1 MLNSILVS
9 YDYNTGKVNMKINTS
24 GLSGINLRIANALK
38 TSINENNYLDIISIV
53 ALLVSDSSNITQTNL

>member
-1 MLNSILVS
+1 
-9 YDYNTGKVNMKINTS
+9 MKINTS

-53 ALLVSDSSNITQTNL
+53 ALLISMESTTTKTT